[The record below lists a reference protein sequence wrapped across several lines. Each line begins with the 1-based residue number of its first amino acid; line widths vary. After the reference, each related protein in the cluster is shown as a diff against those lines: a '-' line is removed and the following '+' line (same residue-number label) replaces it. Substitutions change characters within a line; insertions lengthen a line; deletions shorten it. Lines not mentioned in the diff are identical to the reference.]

1 MSEEHI
7 VRVTLD
13 EIRKMKSLT
22 DWDRVK
28 AQTEDAPYDEDDF
41 EVDWSS
47 ARWVVP
53 HPKKSVSLRLD
64 LDILTFF
71 KAQGKGYQTRINA
84 VLKAY
89 KEAYEKAQAEGGK

>member
-7 VRVTLD
+7 VRYTIE
-13 EIRKMKSLT
+13 EIHKMKDLT

-64 LDILTFF
+64 SEILAFF

-89 KEAYEKAQAEGGK
+89 KDAFEKAQTDGGK